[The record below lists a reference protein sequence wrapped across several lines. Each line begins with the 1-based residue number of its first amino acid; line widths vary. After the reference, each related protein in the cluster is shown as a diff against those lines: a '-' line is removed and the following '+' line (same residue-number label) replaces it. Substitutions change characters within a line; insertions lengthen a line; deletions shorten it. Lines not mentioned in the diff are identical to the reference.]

1 MTTIDKV
8 DETAAVW
15 REGGFVEDSWTVAAD
30 DSALPEGDVI
40 VSVAR
45 LSEDR
50 EALLSRNGRLGL
62 LIDTDDDLDA
72 TVAAVG
78 DLSRLSLIALSFPKF
93 QFGQSYSRA
102 RLLRDRHGFAGEL
115 RAVGDILIDQIPFML
130 RCGFESFEI
139 RNEPTRAAL
148 ERGDVPAIDLFYQP
162 LQDGSEAAVAGRSWL
177 RRAAE

>member
-1 MTTIDKV
+1 MTTIDQAESV
-8 DETAAVW
+8 AIW
-15 REGGFVEDSWTVAAD
+15 REGSFVDDSWTMVAD
-30 DSALPEGDVI
+30 EVPLPERDVI
-40 VSVAR
+40 VSVVR
-45 LSEDR
+45 FSEDR
-50 EALLSRNGRLGL
+50 EVLLSRNGRLGL

-102 RLLRDRHGFAGEL
+102 RLLRERHGFSGEL

-139 RNEPTRAAL
+139 SHEPTRAAL
-148 ERGDVPAIDLFYQP
+148 ERGDLPAIDLFYQP
-162 LQDGSEAAVAGRSWL
+162 LDEGAEAPVAGRSWL

>member
-1 MTTIDKV
+1 MATIDRAE
-8 DETAAVW
+8 ETAVW
-15 REGGFVEDSWTVAAD
+15 REGGFVEDPWNVVAD
-30 DSALPEGDVI
+30 DAALPEGDVV

-45 LSEDR
+45 FSEDR
-50 EALLSRNGRLGL
+50 EALLSRPGRLGL
-62 LIDTDDDLDA
+62 LIDADDDLDA

-102 RLLRDRHGFAGEL
+102 RLLRDRHGFSGEL

-139 RNEPTRAAL
+139 GNAPTRAAL
-148 ERGDVPAIDLFYQP
+148 ERRDMPAIDLFYQP
-162 LQDGSEAAVAGRSWL
+162 LDKGTEAAVAGRSWL
-177 RRAAE
+177 RRAVE